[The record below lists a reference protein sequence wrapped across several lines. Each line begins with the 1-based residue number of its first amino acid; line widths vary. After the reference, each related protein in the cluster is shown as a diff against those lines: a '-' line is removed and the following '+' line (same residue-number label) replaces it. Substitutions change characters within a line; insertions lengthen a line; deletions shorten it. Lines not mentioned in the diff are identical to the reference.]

1 MRHRGGP
8 DASFETLKYKFDLQT
23 KNFFFDIWSIF
34 CHIWSIFG
42 KKSTKYRKKKFLFVS
57 QICILRSQMKDLDPL
72 YVSYIN
78 NIQIG
83 HTSIKKNFQNSIS
96 ENAY

>member
-1 MRHRGGP
+1 MKGMDPLYVSYINNSQIGHT
-8 DASFETLKYKFDLQT
+8 SI
-23 KNFFFDIWSIF
+23 NFFL
-34 CHIWSIFG
+34 IFG
-42 KKSTKYRKKKFLFVS
+42 RFFAIFGRFLTKYRKKKFLFVS
-57 QICILRSQMKDLDPL
+57 QICILRSQMIHLDPL

-83 HTSIKKNFQNSIS
+83 HTSIKIFFQNSIS

>member
-1 MRHRGGP
+1 
-8 DASFETLKYKFDLQT
+8 
-23 KNFFFDIWSIF
+23 
-34 CHIWSIFG
+34 
-42 KKSTKYRKKKFLFVS
+42 
-57 QICILRSQMKDLDPL
+57 MKDMDPL

>member
-1 MRHRGGP
+1 
-8 DASFETLKYKFDLQT
+8 
-23 KNFFFDIWSIF
+23 
-34 CHIWSIFG
+34 
-42 KKSTKYRKKKFLFVS
+42 
-57 QICILRSQMKDLDPL
+57 MKDMDPL

-83 HTSIKKNFQNSIS
+83 HTSIKNFFQNTIS

>member
-23 KNFFFDIWSIF
+23 KIFFFDIWSIF
-34 CHIWSIFG
+34 CQKSTKYG
-42 KKSTKYRKKKFLFVS
+42 KKSTKNRKKNFLFVS
-57 QICILRSQMKDLDPL
+57 QICILRSQMKHLDPL

>member
-1 MRHRGGP
+1 MRHRGGQ
-8 DASFETLKYKFDLQT
+8 DLSFETLKYKFNLQ
-23 KNFFFDIWSIF
+23 NFFF
-34 CHIWSIFG
+34 IFG
-42 KKSTKYRKKKFLFVS
+42 RFLAKNQPNIEKKIFLFVS
-57 QICILRSQMKDLDPL
+57 QICILRSQMKDMDPL

-83 HTSIKKNFQNSIS
+83 HTSIKIFFQNTIS

>member
-23 KNFFFDIWSIF
+23 KNFFFDF
-34 CHIWSIFG
+34 WSIFG
-42 KKSTKYRKKKFLFVS
+42 KKSTKYRKKIFLFVS
-57 QICILRSQMKDLDPL
+57 QICILRSQMKHLDPL

>member
-42 KKSTKYRKKKFLFVS
+42 KKSTKYQKKIFLFVS
-57 QICILRSQMKDLDPL
+57 QICILRSQMKDMDPL

-83 HTSIKKNFQNSIS
+83 HTSIKIFFQNSIS